1 MKPLI
6 VYGSY
11 GYTGQLIVKECKSKN
26 LNVILAGRK
35 RESLQKQHEQTGY
48 PFEVL
53 DVSDTTA
60 LKNLLQKGSMV
71 LHCGG
76 PFIYTAKAMVDACL
90 ETKIH
95 YTDITGEYQVFEM
108 LAEEYNDKAK
118 QAGIMIMPGTG
129 FDVVPSDCLAL
140 HLKNK
145 LPSATHLQL
154 AFAMSKGGL
163 SRGTKKSMTEKLGSG
178 SLIRRNGVLTVIP
191 IGEKSMEIDFGS
203 YKSKT
208 LNIPWGDIST
218 AWRSTGIPNI
228 EVYAGAT
235 DKMIKNA
242 KRSKYLNWLLR
253 MRWVKNFM
261 LKQIDKQPAGPN
273 DEIRETGRAYLW
285 GKVSDGSGNHFI
297 STLEAPS
304 GYSLTAKTAVLIAEK
319 ILAGNFKVGYQTP
332 AMMYGENLILEIP
345 TTKRVDLLENRG

>member
-1 MKPLI
+1 MKPI
-6 VYGSY
+6 IIYGSY
-11 GYTGQLIVKECKSKN
+11 GYTGQLIVNECKAKN
-26 LNVILAGRK
+26 LNVILVGRK
-35 RESLQKQHEQTGY
+35 RDALQKQHEQTGY

-53 DVSDTTA
+53 DVSDTPA

-90 ETKIH
+90 EAKIH

-108 LAEEYNDKAK
+108 LAEEYSDKAK
-118 QAGIMIMPGTG
+118 RAGIMIMPGTG

-178 SLIRRNGVLTVIP
+178 SLIRRNGTLTVIP
-191 IGEKSMEIDFGS
+191 IGEKYMDVDFGS
-203 YKSKT
+203 YKTKA

-218 AWRSTGIPNI
+218 AWRSTRIPNI

-235 DKMIKNA
+235 DKMITNA

-253 MRWVKNFM
+253 MRWVKNIM
-261 LKQIDKQPAGPN
+261 LKQIDKQAPGPSEEN
-273 DEIRETGRAYLW
+273 RETGRSFLW
-285 GKVSDGSGNHFI
+285 GKVWDGAGNQFT
-297 STLEAPS
+297 STQEGPS
-304 GYSLTAKTAVLIAEK
+304 GYALTAKTAVLIAEK
-319 ILAGNFKVGYQTP
+319 ILAGNFKPGYQTP
-332 AMMYGENLILEIP
+332 AMMYGENLILEVA
-345 TTKRVDLLENRG
+345 TTKRNDFLENRG

>member
-1 MKPLI
+1 MKPI
-6 VYGSY
+6 IIYGSY
-11 GYTGQLIVKECKSKN
+11 GYTGKLIVQECKSKN

-35 RESLQKQHEQTGY
+35 RDALQKQHEETGY

-53 DVSDTTA
+53 DVNDTVA

-90 ETKIH
+90 EAKIH

-108 LAEEYNDKAK
+108 LAEEYNEKAK
-118 QAGIMIMPGTG
+118 QAGIMMMPGTG

-140 HLKNK
+140 HLKKK
-145 LPSATHLQL
+145 LPTATHLQL

-178 SLIRRNGVLTVIP
+178 SLIRRNGKLTVIP
-191 IGEKSMEIDFGS
+191 IGEKSMEVDFGS
-203 YKSKT
+203 YKTKT

-218 AWRSTGIPNI
+218 AFRSTGIPNI

-235 DKMIKNA
+235 DKMIRNA

-253 MRWVKNFM
+253 MRWVKDFM
-261 LKQIDKQPAGPN
+261 LKQIDKQPPGPN
-273 DEIRETGRAYLW
+273 DEIRETGRSYLW
-285 GKVSDGSGNHFI
+285 GKVSDNAGNHFI
-297 STLEAPS
+297 STQEGPS
-304 GYSLTAKTAVLIAEK
+304 GYALTAKSAVLITEK
-319 ILAGNFKVGYQTP
+319 ILAGNFKTGYQTP
-332 AMMYGENLILEIP
+332 AMMYGENLIMEVP
-345 TTKRVDLLENRG
+345 TTSRVDKLENRG

>member
-1 MKPLI
+1 MKPI
-6 VYGSY
+6 IIYGSY
-11 GYTGQLIVKECKSKN
+11 GYTGQLIVNECKAKN

-35 RESLQKQHEQTGY
+35 RDALQKQHEQTEY

-53 DVSDTTA
+53 DVNDTPA

-90 ETKIH
+90 EAKIH
-95 YTDITGEYQVFEM
+95 YTDITGEFQVFEM
-108 LAEEYNDKAK
+108 LAEKYNDKAK

-140 HLKNK
+140 HLKKK

-163 SRGTKKSMTEKLGSG
+163 SRGTKKSMTERLGDE
-178 SLIRRNGVLTVIP
+178 SLIRKNGVLTSVP
-191 IGEKSMEIDFGS
+191 LGEKTMDIDFGS
-203 YKSKT
+203 YKTKALHIS
-208 LNIPWGDIST
+208 WGDIST

-228 EVYAGAT
+228 EVYAGAS
-235 DKMIKNA
+235 DKMISNA
-242 KRSKYLNWLLR
+242 KRSKYLSWLLR
-253 MRWVKNFM
+253 MRWVKNFL

-273 DEIRETGRAYLW
+273 EENRETGRSYLW
-285 GKVSDGSGNHFI
+285 GKIWDGSGKQFI
-297 STLEAPS
+297 STQEGPS
-304 GYSLTAKTAVLIAEK
+304 VYVLTAKTAVLIAEK
-319 ILAGNFKVGYQTP
+319 ILTGNFKAGYQTP
-332 AMMYGENLILEIP
+332 AMMYGEGLILEVA
-345 TTKRVDLLENRG
+345 TTKRNDFQEK